1 MAAYPLIR
9 PLVGMDKEE
18 IIADAVTIGTYD
30 TSILPYED
38 CCVLFSPKH
47 PVLKADKD
55 EAKKIYDAM
64 QIEPLLEKAFE
75 ERAIKRFWDGKEAP
89 AQS

>member
-1 MAAYPLIR
+1 
-9 PLVGMDKEE
+9 
-18 IIADAVTIGTYD
+18 VTIGTYD

-47 PVLKADKD
+47 PVLKADKE

-75 ERAIKRFWDGKEAP
+75 ERAIKRFWNGAL
-89 AQS
+89 QS